1 MAVVQ
6 RTITDSANMV
16 RVLINFDN
24 HGSAATIDASGLSNA
39 QGSGDK
45 LEVSKVVWSLDA
57 AVTIAYTGSGTT
69 EVIRLAGS
77 TSGTYDEALIKNVAT
92 QPGNATDADIT
103 VTPESGCDGFVY
115 VEAKKTTGF
124 GS

>member
-45 LEVSKVVWSLDA
+45 LEVSKVVWS
-57 AVTIAYTGSGTT
+57 
-69 EVIRLAGS
+69 
-77 TSGTYDEALIKNVAT
+77 
-92 QPGNATDADIT
+92 
-103 VTPESGCDGFVY
+103 
-115 VEAKKTTGF
+115 
-124 GS
+124 